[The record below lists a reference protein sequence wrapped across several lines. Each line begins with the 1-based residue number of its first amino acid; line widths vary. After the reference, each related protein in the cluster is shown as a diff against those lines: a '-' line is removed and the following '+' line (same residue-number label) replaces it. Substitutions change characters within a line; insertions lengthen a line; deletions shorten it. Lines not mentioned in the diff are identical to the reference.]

1 MRMLRNIVIIL
12 LFLGLPATLLA
23 DVTVGGL
30 PEASKWY
37 FHADFAEMRSS
48 DAGKHL
54 YGWLQGEVFDDIRED
69 VGVDFDK
76 EADTLTAYS
85 VPNEGTVVV
94 IAGRISQETQDKILA
109 MGAASGS
116 LDKLGSGNKTY
127 YHIKDSGH
135 DEDSD
140 HDHGNVDID
149 VDGFDDGAYFT
160 FAVKNKIIVASTEEH
175 IQSLI
180 ANKGEV
186 DVARAQK
193 GALFVLSAE
202 RNLVQAGVKANE
214 LGADVGWDSNI
225 LRNTEQAAL
234 LIADE
239 AGKIAIEAQLVTTE
253 KEMANS
259 LASIVRGLISLQIFN
274 DDLDPEVASFLQNTS
289 VEVDDKTLK
298 LKVALDPELVVATL
312 D

>member
-23 DVTVGGL
+23 EIGNL
-30 PEASKWY
+30 PGTSKWY

-54 YGWLQGEVFDDIRED
+54 YVWLQGEVFNDIRED
-69 VGVDFDK
+69 VGVDLDK

-85 VPNEGTVVV
+85 APNDGTVVV
-94 IAGRISQETQDKILA
+94 MAGRISQETQDKILA
-109 MGAASGS
+109 MGAATGS
-116 LDKLGSGNKTY
+116 LDKLDSGNKTY
-127 YHIKDSGH
+127 YHVKDNG
-135 DEDSD
+135 DDDGD
-140 HDHGNVDID
+140 HDHGNIEID
-149 VDGFDDGAYFT
+149 VESFDDGAYFT
-160 FAVKNKIIVASTEEH
+160 FVVKNKIIVTSTEED

-180 ANKGEV
+180 ASKGKV
-186 DVARAQK
+186 DVARSQK
-193 GALFVLSAE
+193 GTLFVLSAE
-202 RNLVQAGVKANE
+202 RNLVQAGVKADE
-214 LGADVGWDSNI
+214 LGDDVGWDSNI

-253 KEMANS
+253 KEMADS

-298 LKVALDPELVVATL
+298 LKIALDPELVVATL